1 MIIQLGDRQP
11 IYHRVHA
18 SYPLRINMDGDFG
31 DSDLNTSRSSH
42 PTMDTLDEVNFSHDT
57 LSPSGE
63 PPYVRGIHKNMYLDR
78 LWTMRQYAG
87 FADAQSTNLRF
98 KDLLS
103 KGQSGLSVAFD
114 LPTQLGL
121 DSNSELATGEVGK
134 VGVAIDSIHDVRV
147 LFDGIDL
154 SNVSTSMTI
163 NAPATSL
170 FALYVAYADEM
181 GVPRNQL
188 RGTVQN
194 DILKEYIARGLYIF
208 PPLQSM
214 RLTTDLMSWSREN
227 TPLWNTISVSGYH
240 MREAGCTATQ
250 EIAFTLSNGLEYIQ
264 QAINVGI
271 GIDDVAPRI
280 SFFFGC
286 HNDFFEE
293 VAKFRAARKLWH
305 NLVTER
311 FQPNNPKSTM
321 LRFHTQTAG
330 VTLTAQQPINNSVR
344 VAYQALAAV
353 LGGTQSIH
361 TNSYDEAIGL
371 PTEESA
377 LLALRTQQILAL
389 ETNIPNTVD
398 PLAGSYLIEELTTK
412 LHDESRKL
420 IESIESDGG
429 AMNCVIS
436 GYQQREIHEAAWNQ
450 LQATECGK
458 ISIVGVNKYTESDES
473 EQLGQIIDP
482 SKAQNQINKLNEMKK
497 NRDESLIEK
506 HLEKIR
512 IGAENNDNL
521 LEIMIEAY
529 RAEVTLGE
537 VNDVLREVFGTW
549 IAPSGV

>member
-1 MIIQLGDRQP
+1 MIIQSGDRP
-11 IYHRVHA
+11 FLHRVHA
-18 SYPLRINMDGDFG
+18 SYPLRVTM
-31 DSDLNTSRSSH
+31 DSDVGGEGLTTDRSSH
-42 PTMDTLDEVNFSHDT
+42 PTINTLNGIEFSHQS
-57 LSPSGE
+57 LGSSGD
-63 PPYVRGIHKNMYLDR
+63 PPYTRGIHKNMYLDK

-87 FADAQSTNLRF
+87 FSNAKSTNLRF
-98 KDLLS
+98 HELLS

-121 DSNSELATGEVGK
+121 DSDSDLAIGEVGK
-134 VGVAIDSIHDVRV
+134 VGVAIDSIHDMRD
-147 LFDGIDL
+147 LFEGIDL
-154 SNVSTSMTI
+154 SIVSTSMTI

-170 FALYVAYADEM
+170 FALYVAYADEK

-208 PPLQSM
+208 PPLESI
-214 RLTTDLMSWSREN
+214 RLTTDLMSWSKEN

-264 QAINVGI
+264 QAVNVGI
-271 GIDDVAPRI
+271 DIDDVAPRI

-293 VAKFRAARKLWH
+293 VAKFRSARKLWYD
-305 NLVTER
+305 LVTER

-353 LGGTQSIH
+353 LGGTQSLH

-377 LLALRTQQILAL
+377 LLALRTQQILAH
-389 ETNIPNTVD
+389 ETNIPTTVD
-398 PLAGSYLIEELTTK
+398 PLAGSYLVEELTTK
-412 LHDESRKL
+412 LYDESKKL
-420 IESIESDGG
+420 IESIESNGG

-436 GYQQREIHEAAWNQ
+436 GYQQREIHESAWNQ
-450 LQATECGK
+450 LQAIESGET
-458 ISIVGVNKYTESDES
+458 SVVGVNKFSESDES
-473 EQLGQIIDP
+473 AKFGHIIDP
-482 SKAQNQINKLNEMKK
+482 SKSQNQINQLLEMKI
-497 NRDESLIEK
+497 NRDNFVIQK
-506 HLEKIR
+506 HLQGIR
-512 IGAENNDNL
+512 RAAENNENL

-529 RAEVTLGE
+529 KEEVTLGE
-537 VNDVLREVFGTW
+537 VNDVLRDVFGTW